1 MYGMAI
7 TFMMAKMIGRSSGR
21 SIVSAAAYRHRTQ
34 MFDQQTGQTYRYD
47 RQAADL
53 VHEELALPDVTPAWL
68 RSLIDGR
75 DTSGASEAF
84 WNRVEAF
91 EKRADAQLAKELIL
105 ALPLE
110 LSRTQNIA
118 LVREF
123 VRYNLQREGIVADW
137 VYHDRPGNPHVH
149 ILTTLRPLSDDGFG
163 RKKIPVLGPDGKPLR
178 VEAAAGRLAKIRYRL
193 WAGDEQTMAAWK
205 RNWADTTTRHL
216 ALAGHC
222 ITLDGRSYE
231 ERGLSRLAQKHQ
243 GPARTAMLR
252 KAHQPRQ
259 VAAPSKDA
267 ILPDPAMVLN
277 QIAQQLSVFDD
288 HDIARAVNRVT
299 NDASGFAN
307 LHARVLQ
314 DPELVNLAA
323 AKSLGNSKS
332 ASRALYTTRSMIDI
346 EYQLAERAIRL
357 ASRQG
362 FHVGT
367 RQLEKAS
374 VMLRAHDK
382 SAGQSPLHLDDEQ
395 QASVLHL
402 LRDQAIGALVGHAGA
417 GKSTSLRL
425 ARQAWEIS
433 GYRVVGAALAGKA
446 AEELEKSAG
455 IAARTLASWELR
467 WAAGREHLTS
477 RDVLVLDEAGMVGSS
492 QMERVL
498 RHVEGAG
505 AKLVLVGDTMQ
516 LQPIA
521 AGAAFR
527 TIVER
532 IGYSRLSNIRRQSQD
547 WARQASHQLAKG
559 EVRDALAAYAERGH
573 VHLQTSM
580 QMAIHAL
587 VEDWSQAERLAK
599 LQAKDRYDTSQMIV
613 LAHRNADVKALN
625 DAIRQKRQLGQTI
638 ASQQVRLETAKGSRE
653 FARGDRVVF
662 LQNARF
668 IEPRAAELGVQ
679 QVRNGQL
686 GTIRSIAGRSGA
698 PLLQVELDTGA
709 SVAFTQA
716 SYHHVDHGYAIT
728 IHKAQGATFERAFV
742 LASPTM
748 DRHLAYVALTRHR
761 AQADLYV
768 AEESFTRTP
777 ERITERDSFSQ
788 GVTGTVLASGL
799 ATYVHAAKAGR
810 KTPYVDVRTDLDR
823 TVRLWG
829 AALPA
834 ALAKAGVG
842 IGDRAQFKRTGVEDV
857 LVPDVS
863 LGGVHGQEQ
872 GHYRRAKRNIWQA
885 QRLGTLA
892 ESEALKTVSD
902 RLEPV
907 ATSLSRDGQK
917 TSTLDYEDDASLQS
931 VIEDFAHRRGLVWV
945 SRQFLKLENAV
956 HHAVAWIG
964 EQRQRLVRLGE
975 RLGHARLLGGHGVS
989 PTPDPAGV
997 PTRIQTGIRFQPDSA
1012 ARLDEQK
1019 PVKPPPLLAA
1029 VTHFDKDIM
1038 QEAADLV
1045 RQSEAYRRER
1055 RQLLAEAGKVWRDP
1069 VRAVR
1074 LLEEQLGDEIRV
1086 EDVVK
1091 MRLQTPQD
1099 LGPLRGSDRLV
1110 DRWLASGRE
1119 RQRAQHALSSVQAQ
1133 VHVLASTLAHALPL
1147 EVEAVSARRKRLA
1160 VTVPGLSAPTLA
1172 ALDAVERQNAAGVH
1186 NREVKA
1192 ATLTPQMLRE
1202 LQDVDQAL
1210 RARLGPNGVRAL
1222 VGHWGDHGDPLLRQ
1236 QVDTLRLLQLVHR
1249 TVLQHPTKAPPSRIA
1264 NLEKRQAKARVV
1276 IQ

>member
-1 MYGMAI
+1 MAI
-7 TFMMAKMIGRSSGR
+7 TFMMVKMIGRSSGR
-21 SIVSAAAYRHRTQ
+21 SIVSAAAYRHRAQ

-110 LSRTQNIA
+110 LSRSQNIA

-123 VRYNLQREGIVADW
+123 VRYNLQCEGIVADW
-137 VYHDRPGNPHVH
+137 VYHDRAGNPHVH

-163 RKKIPVLGPDGKPLR
+163 HKKVPILNEHGQPLR
-178 VEAAAGRLAKIRYRL
+178 VEAAAGRLAKIKYRL

-216 ALAGHC
+216 ALAGHS

-231 ERGLSRLAQKHQ
+231 ERGLSGLAQKHQ
-243 GPARTAMLR
+243 GPAQTAMLR
-252 KAHQPRQ
+252 KALQPRQ
-259 VAAPSKDA
+259 DVARLKDSV
-267 ILPDPAMVLN
+267 LPDPGMVLN

-288 HDIARAVNRVT
+288 HDIARAVHRVT
-299 NDASGFAN
+299 NDPLGFAK

-314 DPELVNLAA
+314 DPELVILAA
-323 AKSLGNSKS
+323 AKSLAKPKNGD
-332 ASRALYTTRSMIDI
+332 RALYTTRSMIVI
-346 EYQLAERAIRL
+346 EQQLAERAIRL
-357 ASRQG
+357 AGRQG

-367 RQLEKAS
+367 RQIDKAS
-374 VMLRAHDK
+374 VMLRDHDER
-382 SAGQSPLHLDDEQ
+382 AGQSPLHLDDEQ
-395 QASVLHL
+395 QAGVLHL

-467 WAAGREHLTS
+467 WAAGRDQLSS

-498 RHVEGAG
+498 RHIEEAG
-505 AKLVLVGDTMQ
+505 AKLVLVGDAMQ

-532 IGYSRLSNIRRQSQD
+532 IGYSRLANIRRQSQD
-547 WARQASHQLAKG
+547 WARQASRQLAKG

-573 VHLQTSM
+573 VHLQTSTP
-580 QMAIHAL
+580 MAIHSL
-587 VEDWSQAERLAK
+587 VEDWWQAERLAK
-599 LQAKDRYDTSQMIV
+599 LRAKDRSDTSRMIV

-625 DAIRQKRQLGQTI
+625 DAIRLKRQLGEMN
-638 ASQQVRLETAKGSRE
+638 APQQVRLETAKGSRE
-653 FARGDRVVF
+653 FALGDRVVF

-686 GTIRSIAGRSGA
+686 GTIRSIAGRAGA

-716 SYHHVDHGYAIT
+716 SYHHIDHGYAIT

-742 LASPTM
+742 LASPSM

-768 AEESFTRTP
+768 AEESFIRTRK
-777 ERITERDSFSQ
+777 RITGRDSFSQ
-788 GVTGTVLASGL
+788 GVTGTILALGL
-799 ATYVHAAKAGR
+799 AVYANGAKTGR
-810 KTPYVDVRTDLDR
+810 KTPYVDVQTDLDR

-842 IGDRAQFKRTGVEDV
+842 IGDQAQFKRTGVEDV

-863 LGGVHGQEQ
+863 LSGVNGQEQ
-872 GHYRRAKRNIWQA
+872 AHYRRARRNIWQA
-885 QRLGTLA
+885 YRLGTAA

-902 RLEPV
+902 RLEWV

-917 TSTLDYEDDASLQS
+917 TSTLDYEGDASLQS

-956 HHAVAWIG
+956 DHAFAWIG

-975 RLGHARLLGGHGVS
+975 RLGHLRLLGGPGVS
-989 PTPDPAGV
+989 PTVDPAGM
-997 PTRIQTGIRFQPDSA
+997 PTLIEARMRSQPDSA
-1012 ARLDEQK
+1012 ARLHAQK

-1045 RQSEAYRRER
+1045 RQTEVYRRER

-1074 LLEEQLGDEIRV
+1074 LLEEQLGDGIRV
-1086 EDVVK
+1086 GDVVK
-1091 MRLQTPQD
+1091 MKLQTPQD
-1099 LGPLRGSDRLV
+1099 LGPLRGSDRIV

-1119 RQRAQHALSSVQAQ
+1119 RQRAQHALSSVQTQA
-1133 VHVLASTLAHALPL
+1133 HVLASILAHALPL
-1147 EVEAVSARRKRLA
+1147 EVEAVSAKRKRLA
-1160 VTVPGLSAPTLA
+1160 VSVPGLSAPTLG
-1172 ALDAVERQNAAGVH
+1172 ALEQIERQGTSGVR
-1186 NREVKA
+1186 NRDVKA
-1192 ATLTPQMLRE
+1192 ATLTPRMLRE

-1210 RARLGPNGVRAL
+1210 RARLGPNGVRAFM
-1222 VGHWGDHGDPLLRQ
+1222 GQWGDHGDPLLRQ

-1249 TVLQHPTKAPPSRIA
+1249 TVLQHQTKAPPSRIV
-1264 NLEKRQAKARVV
+1264 NLEKRQTKARIV